1 MKTAIAEADDRPNP
15 HICSEVHPEAE
26 LRCWRRTDHDSQHLT
41 VLPNVDTNVCT
52 RPVAAR
58 W

>member
-1 MKTAIAEADDRPNP
+1 VSKD
-15 HICSEVHPEAE
+15 HICAEVHPEAE
-26 LRCWRRTDHDSQHLT
+26 LRCWKRTGHDGDHLT
-41 VLPNVDTNVCT
+41 VLPNVDKNIRT